1 MAERRLRVPR
11 RARDPLGLRR
21 ALPPRLLP
29 LLVAAMALL
38 AALGS
43 AGEKGAAALA
53 ARWQAGAAAVTLS
66 LPDAMSDAA
75 REEALRQLRARPEV
89 AEAALMAP
97 ERLAELLRPWLGAQ
111 SGLSLPGVV
120 ELKLARLPDDPL
132 AFAEQLEALVP
143 GAEVEAHGVWVSR
156 LVALARSVQA
166 MAFLV
171 LVLVIGVAAAVVAVA
186 TRAGLAARRE
196 AIALLHDLG
205 ATRGYIAGGFA
216 RRAGL
221 LAGLG
226 ALAGSAL
233 ALPALWMLT
242 GMAMPGAEAALR
254 LAALPLAEL
263 LAQPA
268 IAALI
273 GWLTAQVTVR
283 AWLRRLP

>member
-1 MAERRLRVPR
+1 MADRRLRVPR
-11 RARDPLGLRR
+11 KARDPLGLRR

-29 LLVAAMALL
+29 LLVGAMALL
-38 AALGS
+38 AALGA

-53 ARWQAGAAAVTLS
+53 ARWQAGAAAVTLT
-66 LPDAMSDAA
+66 LPDGIDAPHTA
-75 REEALRQLRARPEV
+75 EALRQLRARPEV
-89 AEAALMAP
+89 AEANLMAP
-97 ERLAELLRPWLGAQ
+97 ERLAELLRPWLGAH
-111 SGLSLPGVV
+111 SALSLPGVV
-120 ELKLARLPDDPL
+120 ELRLSSLPDNPDS
-132 AFAEQLEALVP
+132 FAEELEALVP

-171 LVLVIGVAAAVVAVA
+171 LVLVVGVAAAVVTVA

-205 ATRGYIAGGFA
+205 ATRGDIAGRFA

-221 LAGLG
+221 LAGVG
-226 ALAGSAL
+226 ALLGSIL

-242 GMAMPGAEAALR
+242 GMAMPASAVQIR
-254 LAALPLAEL
+254 LAALPVAALIG
-263 LAQPA
+263 QPFA
-268 IAALI
+268 AALI
-273 GWLTAQVTVR
+273 GWVTAQVTVR